1 MEWPFILALVL
12 AIPVV
17 LFAPVLIWAA
27 VVSGLFQ
34 VVIDR
39 LRRRIT
45 VHHKRVVAITGEPAV
60 RKGV

>member
-12 AIPVV
+12 AIPIV
-17 LFAPVLIWAA
+17 LLAPVLIWAA
-27 VVSGLFQ
+27 IASGLFQ

-39 LRRRIT
+39 LRRRLNIRRR
-45 VHHKRVVAITGEPAV
+45 RVVRIAGEAAV